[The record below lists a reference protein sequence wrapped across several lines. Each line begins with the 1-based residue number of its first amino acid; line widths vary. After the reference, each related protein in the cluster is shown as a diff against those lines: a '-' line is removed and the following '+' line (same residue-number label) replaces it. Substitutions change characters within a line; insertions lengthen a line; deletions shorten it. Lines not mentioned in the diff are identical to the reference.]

1 MNKNSATLLA
11 LSAATIAQ
19 TAFAADETSFG
30 GTIQAMSIDQHIP
43 PGSLSLRND
52 STSKLASRRDLRVHG
67 DNPKFRAVGK
77 VYCKA
82 GARLTAVQVILGN
95 VVING
100 QQAYPMAT
108 HGQSSKLTNI
118 AGLPGTIVDI
128 PVTLN
133 VTRRDTG
140 AAVDLSFNP
149 ARTYEQKLK
158 AYVAKGNT
166 AAEYLRETQA
176 FDMEQTVSLVAWC
189 RMDTGTN
196 SVFAGKTYPGVVARK
211 VPVTI
216 LYNGDPA
223 IVDGPAARATVKTR
237 EADGGPPVK

>member
-1 MNKNSATLLA
+1 MNKLATALLT
-11 LSAATIAQ
+11 LSAASIAQ
-19 TAFAADETSFG
+19 IALAADETHFG
-30 GTIQAMSIDQHIP
+30 STIQSMSIDQQIS
-43 PGSLSLRND
+43 PGNLSMRND
-52 STSKLASRRDLRVHG
+52 STSKLASKRDLRVHG
-67 DNPKFRAVGK
+67 DNPKFQVVGK

-82 GARLTAVQVILGN
+82 GARLTAVQVFLGN

-108 HGQSSKLTNI
+108 HGQSPKLTNI
-118 AGLPGTIVDI
+118 AGLPGTVVDI

-133 VTRRDTG
+133 VTRRYTG

-176 FDMEQTVSLVAWC
+176 FDIEQTVSLVAWC
-189 RMDTGTN
+189 RMDSGAN
-196 SVFAGKTYPGVVARK
+196 SVLAGKTYPGDVSRK

-223 IVDGPAARATVKTR
+223 IIDGPAARATATTR
-237 EADGGPPVK
+237 EAEGGPPVK